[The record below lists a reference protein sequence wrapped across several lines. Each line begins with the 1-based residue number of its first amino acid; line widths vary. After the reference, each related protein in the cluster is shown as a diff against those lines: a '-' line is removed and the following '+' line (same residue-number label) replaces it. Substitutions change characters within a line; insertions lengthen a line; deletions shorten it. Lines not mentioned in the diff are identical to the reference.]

1 MIKTKALKG
10 LLPLQCYNHCR
21 GQLNIHPQKCH
32 QGGDTSNCIL
42 EDPWVAWTCPAFSE
56 SPESH
61 LIELRETQDNKRYH
75 IGQHDPFSYA
85 RISLL
90 NISVLPAITEW
101 QLLFQVIFLTLKN
114 KSHSIIKTSSLK
126 VDKEWGT
133 LNPVKKKTRYQNAG
147 PTVSA
152 WLEANGHLKA
162 WKYKG
167 SKVRVFRW

>member
-1 MIKTKALKG
+1 MVKTKALTG

-32 QGGDTSNCIL
+32 QGGDTGNCIL

-61 LIELRETQDNKRYH
+61 LIELRERQNGKRYH
-75 IGQHDPFSYA
+75 IGQHDPFPYA

-90 NISVLPAITEW
+90 NISELSAITER

-114 KSHSIIKTSSLK
+114 LSHSIIKTSSLK
-126 VDKEWGT
+126 VDEEWGT
-133 LNPVKKKTRYQNAG
+133 LNPVKKTRYQNAG

-152 WLEANGHLKA
+152 WLEANSHLKA

-167 SKVRVFRW
+167 AKVSVFLW